1 MPCHPVQLLQQA
13 LQCGPALEI
22 NDFTGFFVERCTVV
36 LGIIDIQ
43 ADVDYILFHRR
54 LRFCFMVGAL
64 QLTNLRYPSLMV
76 ALGSAKDGGV
86 YIFSLLF
93 S

>member
-1 MPCHPVQLLQQA
+1 M
-13 LQCGPALEI
+13 
-22 NDFTGFFVERCTVV
+22 V

-86 YIFSLLF
+86 YTLVHSLLSWGERPPIGDCKIGLINF
-93 S
+93 FLL